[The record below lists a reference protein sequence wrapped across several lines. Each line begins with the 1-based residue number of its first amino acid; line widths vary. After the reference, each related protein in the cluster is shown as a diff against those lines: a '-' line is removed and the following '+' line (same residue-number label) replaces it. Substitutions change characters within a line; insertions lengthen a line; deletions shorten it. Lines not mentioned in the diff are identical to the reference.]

1 MNSVLKKLKDISA
14 PNCITIILNTH
25 RTHPANEQDALVLKN
40 LVAEASS
47 RLHELNDTRL
57 LARNLSE
64 KLETL
69 ALSIDHQ
76 HNLES
81 LVLFVNNEIAEYVR
95 LAVPVTNRVIIDNT
109 FATRDLIRA
118 YHMEASYYV
127 LVLSRQLVR
136 LIEASSDKPVAEI
149 LNADFPMEL
158 DTWRRKKPYTSDAP
172 TVRAL
177 MLDTFADVDAALAK
191 ILAASP
197 LPVVVCTEESNYH
210 EYVKASQ
217 HNKFIVG
224 HLNKNRLHETP
235 HHIIDEAWPIVKQV
249 TVDKIAARKEE
260 LLKAIN
266 TNAVV
271 TDLTNIWKALN
282 EGRGKT
288 LFVQKGFYQRAR
300 IENDIVLLVADD
312 AADEQAVIDDV
323 IDELIEVNLAF
334 GGDTVFLPEEKLEK
348 FNGVALITR
357 Y

>member
-1 MNSVLKKLKDISA
+1 MNPVLKKLKDINA

-25 RTHPANEQDALVLKN
+25 RTHPANERDAIVLKN

-47 RLHELNDTRL
+47 RLHDLNDTRL

-64 KLETL
+64 KLEKL
-69 ALSIDHQ
+69 SLSIDHQ
-76 HNLES
+76 HNLDS
-81 LVLFVNNEIAEYVR
+81 LVLFVNNDIAEYVR
-95 LAVPVTNRVIIDNT
+95 LAVPVTDRVVIDNT
-109 FATRDLIRA
+109 FATRDLVRA

-149 LNADFPMEL
+149 MNTDFPMEL
-158 DTWRRKKPYTSDAP
+158 DTWRRKKPYPSDAP

-177 MLDTFADVDAALAK
+177 MLDTFADVDAALTK
-191 ILAASP
+191 VLEASP
-197 LPVVVCTEESNYH
+197 LPVVICTEESNYH
-210 EYVKASQ
+210 EYVKASR
-217 HNKFIVG
+217 HSKFIIG
-224 HLNKNRLHETP
+224 HLNKNRLHEAP
-235 HHIIDEAWPIVKQV
+235 HHIVDEAWPIVKQL
-249 TVDKIAARKEE
+249 TFDNIKARKEE
-260 LLKAIN
+260 LLIAIN

-271 TDLTNIWKALN
+271 NDLTNIWKAVN

-312 AADEQAVIDDV
+312 ATDDHSVIDDV
-323 IDELIEVNLAF
+323 IDELIELNLAF

-357 Y
+357 W